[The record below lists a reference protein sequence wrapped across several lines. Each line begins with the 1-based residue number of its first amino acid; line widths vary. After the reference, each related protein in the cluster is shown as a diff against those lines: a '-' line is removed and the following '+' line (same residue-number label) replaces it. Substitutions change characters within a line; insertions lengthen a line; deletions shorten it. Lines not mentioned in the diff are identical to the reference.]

1 MSAVLMGDLGAFS
14 IGVLPMMN
22 SALGP
27 SIAYQANSL
36 VSNLRANGLSQ
47 DKAALAAAD
56 VKGAVDQIGMVQRG
70 PANKAAITAALQER
84 ISADVAAGK
93 LSADDAAAVFKT
105 FEEMDPAKQNGGPSQ
120 KGPPPSADGA
130 GPALTKE
137 EVDAQIAQLGT
148 ANSERLET
156 LKKIS
161 SNFAAADTNSDGKVS
176 RDEANAYLQSTG
188 DSTGRPP
195 QAEGAGGPPPKG
207 GAGGPPPKGGV
218 GAGGGGQDSS
228 NKTVLS
234 ETTTVSGSLQTTTTL
249 YTDGTSETK
258 TQTVTAAATNSD
270 TYSKTAITDL
280 LKTSATPDSS
290 ASMVQNYLS
299 SFKPGSLF
307 DILVQ

>member
-1 MSAVLMGDLGAFS
+1 MFS
-14 IGVLPMMN
+14 VGGFWFEVEATAAEVVFAGSVEETVFFSVVALLTESLDTSLESLDTIFFSSEFSLSSRSSRASIVSLP
-22 SALGP
+22 
-27 SIAYQANSL
+27 
-36 VSNLRANGLSQ
+36 
-47 DKAALAAAD
+47 AAD
-56 VKGAVDQIGMVQRG
+56 ATSELEQNR
-70 PANKAAITAALQER
+70 
-84 ISADVAAGK
+84 AG
-93 LSADDAAAVFKT
+93 
-105 FEEMDPAKQNGGPSQ
+105 Q

-207 GAGGPPPKGGV
+207 GAGGPPPKGGA
-218 GAGGGGQDSS
+218 GASGGGQDSS

>member
-1 MSAVLMGDLGAFS
+1 MFS
-14 IGVLPMMN
+14 VGGFWFEVEATAAEVVFAGSVEETVFFSVVALLTESLDTSLESLDTIFFSSEFSLSSRSSRASIVSLP
-22 SALGP
+22 
-27 SIAYQANSL
+27 
-36 VSNLRANGLSQ
+36 
-47 DKAALAAAD
+47 AAD
-56 VKGAVDQIGMVQRG
+56 ATSELEQNR
-70 PANKAAITAALQER
+70 
-84 ISADVAAGK
+84 AG
-93 LSADDAAAVFKT
+93 
-105 FEEMDPAKQNGGPSQ
+105 Q

-207 GAGGPPPKGGV
+207 GAGG
-218 GAGGGGQDSS
+218 GGQDSS

-299 SFKPGSLF
+299 SFKPGLLF